1 MIRITTRGRYALR
14 AMVDLARHSDGEPV
28 ARCHIAER
36 QEISADYVAQLF
48 QMLQDAGLVEGVKGP
63 GGGYRLALDAR
74 EIRARDVIEAVEG
87 PVALVHCVEPD
98 GESSCHRVGRCAT
111 HLLWKRLS
119 VAMRELLDATTLQD
133 LADQAQQLHALSPP
147 EGELAVPGNDSRG
160 I

>member
-1 MIRITTRGRYALR
+1 
-14 AMVDLARHSDGEPV
+14 MVDLARHSDGEPV

-63 GGGYRLALDAR
+63 GGGYLLALDAG

-98 GESSCHRVGRCAT
+98 GEASCNRVGHCVT

-133 LADQAQQLHALSPP
+133 LADEAQRLHLLSPA
-147 EGELAVPGNDSRG
+147 EGGSVVAGHDSRG
-160 I
+160 IQQ